1 MNKRNEALRY
11 LGYKGEPDSQTA
23 LLLDRAE
30 KELSAV
36 NPAFCCR
43 IVEKSE
49 CGMLLQGNDIRKH
62 LSDCERVI
70 IFAATLGAVFEKLI
84 RTAEIINMA
93 YAVVLDA
100 YGSAFIEDYC
110 DRFEAV
116 LKEKTGGFF
125 TWRYSPGY
133 GDYPISMQ
141 SDFIRF
147 LSADKKIGLTAT
159 ENHILIPRK
168 SVTAIIGIS
177 KKEERSEK
185 SSCECCNIKE
195 TCKFRKDG
203 QGCGRKNIT

>member
-1 MNKRNEALRY
+1 MDIRNEALRY

-23 LLLDRAE
+23 QLLDRAE
-30 KELSAV
+30 KALSSV
-36 NPAFCCR
+36 TPAFCCR
-43 IVEKSE
+43 IMEKSE

-70 IFAATLGAVFEKLI
+70 IFAATLGVAFEKLL
-84 RTAEIINMA
+84 RTAEIGDMA

-110 DRFEAV
+110 DKCEAE
-116 LKEKTGGFF
+116 LHEKTGGFF

-133 GDYPISMQ
+133 GDYPVSLQ

-147 LSADKKIGLTAT
+147 LSADKQIGLTAT

-168 SVTAIIGIS
+168 SVTAVIGIS
-177 KKEERSEK
+177 EKEGKSEK
-185 SSCECCNIKE
+185 SSCESCNMKE

-203 QGCGRKNIT
+203 QGCGR

>member
-1 MNKRNEALRY
+1 MDIRNEALRY
-11 LGYKGEPDSQTA
+11 LGYKGTPDSQTA

-30 KELSAV
+30 KALSAV

-43 IVEKSE
+43 IMEKSE

-70 IFAATLGAVFEKLI
+70 IFAATLGVAFERLL
-84 RTAEIINMA
+84 RTAEIGDMA

-110 DRFEAV
+110 DKCEAE
-116 LKEKTGGFF
+116 LHEKTGGFF

-133 GDYPISMQ
+133 GDYPISVQ

-147 LSADKKIGLTAT
+147 LSADKQIGLTAT
-159 ENHILIPRK
+159 ESHILIPRK
-168 SVTAIIGIS
+168 SVTAVIGIS
-177 KKEERSEK
+177 EKGFQSEK
-185 SSCECCNIKE
+185 SGCDSCNMKE